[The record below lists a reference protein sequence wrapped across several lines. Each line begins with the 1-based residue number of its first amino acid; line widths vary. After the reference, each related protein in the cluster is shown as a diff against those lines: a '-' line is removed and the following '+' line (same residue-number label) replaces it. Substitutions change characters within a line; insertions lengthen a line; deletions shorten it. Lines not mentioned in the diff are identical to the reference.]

1 MPPVK
6 KNLKNGFNF
15 YMDDYIPELR
25 RQGIVIDHKQEAVPY
40 LLADWKAL
48 RNVLHLFCF
57 IEFLLFDF
65 QIDSSDWGGKAFLII
80 GLVHLQRPII
90 ITNVIS

>member
-48 RNVLHLFCF
+48 RNVLHLF
-57 IEFLLFDF
+57 
-65 QIDSSDWGGKAFLII
+65 
-80 GLVHLQRPII
+80 
-90 ITNVIS
+90 

>member
-48 RNVLHLFCF
+48 RNVVSVHKM
-57 IEFLLFDF
+57 
-65 QIDSSDWGGKAFLII
+65 SSLDYN
-80 GLVHLQRPII
+80 VPIPI
-90 ITNVIS
+90 LASRQFRWNLYVDTNVNDRPVTG